1 MSDNDR
7 IASEESKARYSKVS
21 PQDFVGFLNEKGSN
35 GIDTKCLYCQS
46 GEISVFP
53 SPDGKMAAMVSSPIP
68 DGSGLAI
75 WSYVASCTNC
85 GHLLFFSASFVSK
98 YVELKKS

>member
-1 MSDNDR
+1 MSENER
-7 IASEESKARYSKVS
+7 IASEETKARYSKVS
-21 PQDFVGFLNEKGSN
+21 PHDFVDFLNEKGSN
-35 GIDTKCLYCQS
+35 GKNTKCLYCHT

-85 GHLLFFSASFVSK
+85 GHLLFFSASLVSK
-98 YVELKKS
+98 YVESKNS